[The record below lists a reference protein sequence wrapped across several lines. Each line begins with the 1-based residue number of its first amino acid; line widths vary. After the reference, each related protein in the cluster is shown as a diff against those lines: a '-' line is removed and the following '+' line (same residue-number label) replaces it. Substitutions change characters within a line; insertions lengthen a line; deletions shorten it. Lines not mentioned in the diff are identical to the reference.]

1 MGKQPGLTTGNAA
14 EPIFSPTTMPSKPF
28 VFPHGP
34 PHEEAI
40 EVSEDRVQ
48 GRFIEAPVVLNPAAK
63 NRIPHARQVING
75 FVTPQID
82 PPVPH
87 FLPHPL
93 CRVIAD
99 RWCEADEVLAP
110 LVLRPSRAK
119 RVPEEVELLV
129 RVPPPTIIILAVD
142 DLRLYRMKFQS
153 ALREA
158 APDALQ
164 DVLRLLLSLAVRH
177 NIIRVPFERHGRMS
191 CAHPVVERKVQED
204 IRQQGANDSSYAL
217 GNFDFDVQLSYKR
230 GERPHLHPRHKG

>member
-1 MGKQPGLTTGNAA
+1 MGKQPGLTSGNAA
-14 EPIFSPTTMPSKPF
+14 EPVLSSTTSPLEPF

-34 PHEEAI
+34 SHEKAI

-48 GRFIEAPVVLNPAAK
+48 GRLVEAPVVLNPASK
-63 NRIPHARQVING
+63 NRIPHARQVVDG

-87 FLPHPL
+87 LLPHPL
-93 CRVIAD
+93 CLVIAH

-110 LVLRPSRAK
+110 LVFRPARAK

-153 ALREA
+153 APREA
-158 APDALQ
+158 ATDAIQ
-164 DVLRLLLSLAVRH
+164 NVLRLLLSLAVRH

-204 IRQQGANDSSYAL
+204 IRQQGTDDSSYAV
-217 GNFDFDVQLSYKR
+217 GNFEFDVHLPYKR
-230 GERPHLHPRHKG
+230 GERPHFQPRHKG